1 MEKCVL
7 KSSVVSI
14 ENKYCV
20 PSSKYKHTFTM
31 KKADQMIS
39 YLTSLWDI
47 IKMMSILELDN
58 LKYSY

>member
-1 MEKCVL
+1 MFEKGWKKCVL

-20 PSSKYKHTFTM
+20 PSGKYKHTFTM

-39 YLTSLWDI
+39 YLTSL
-47 IKMMSILELDN
+47 
-58 LKYSY
+58 